1 MKPTAY
7 LINTSRGPIVNQSA
21 LINALANGRISGV
34 ALDVFEEEPIGKDN
48 PILRM
53 GNVITTPHYAGNSR
67 EALEATSMR
76 VSQETVRMIKGK
88 TPLSLVNRQ
97 QLEELGF
104 LPKK

>member
-1 MKPTAY
+1 
-7 LINTSRGPIVNQSA
+7 V
-21 LINALANGRISGV
+21 
-34 ALDVFEEEPIGKDN
+34 D
-48 PILRM
+48 
-53 GNVITTPHYAGNSR
+53 HYAGNSR